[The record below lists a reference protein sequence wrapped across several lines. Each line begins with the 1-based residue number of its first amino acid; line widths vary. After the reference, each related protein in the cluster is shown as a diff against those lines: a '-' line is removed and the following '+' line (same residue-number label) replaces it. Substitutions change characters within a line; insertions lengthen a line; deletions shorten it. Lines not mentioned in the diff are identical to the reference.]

1 MAKWYIGMSEDAI
14 RQRVVDTALSL
25 LGIRENTIDHK
36 ERIVDVYNSL
46 DKLPRGYRLKG
57 DDAWCAAF
65 ITVIGIMLGISHII
79 LPECGCGPMIEL
91 YRQKGRWM
99 EADDYIPK
107 PGDICMLDWDA
118 QRGEC
123 TGSPDHVGLV
133 EWVKG
138 KEIGLIEGNYDNQ
151 VMRRTICVEYVKT
164 RGFCLPDYGSLVQPF
179 VDVPADAWYKDA
191 VAKAAE
197 LGIVEGVGG
206 GLFEPERA
214 VTRAECAAMCVRLYD
229 KLNK

>member
-14 RQRVVDTALSL
+14 RQRVADTALSL

-46 DKLPRGYRLKG
+46 DKLPRGYRLKE

-65 ITVIGIMLGISHII
+65 ITVIGILLGISHII

-91 YRQKGRWM
+91 YKAQGRWM

-123 TGSPDHVGLV
+123 VGSPDHVGLV

-138 KEIGLIEGNYDNQ
+138 KEKATTTIRSSGAPSVWSTSRPGAS
-151 VMRRTICVEYVKT
+151 VCPTMRRWYNPLRMCLRMRGT
-164 RGFCLPDYGSLVQPF
+164 R
-179 VDVPADAWYKDA
+179 
-191 VAKAAE
+191 
-197 LGIVEGVGG
+197 
-206 GLFEPERA
+206 
-214 VTRAECAAMCVRLYD
+214 MM
-229 KLNK
+229 